1 VRTGPMAIQD
11 DSASGT
17 ALVYEPLQ
25 LHDDP
30 YPLYRRLRYEAP
42 VYADP
47 AGRFWALSRYAD
59 VQAAAR
65 DWETFSSA
73 EGNDL
78 DQTALLFA
86 PAGELTHADPPLH
99 TRLRNAIK
107 REFGVSAVRNRLEE
121 TVRAE
126 VRHRVGELRGRERVD
141 LARELALPLPAGVI
155 CGWLGF
161 PAGDHPQL
169 IRWFE
174 AMLERA
180 PGKVELPP
188 AALRAR
194 DEMRAYVRQAMVARR
209 EREHDDLLGVFA
221 RAHAASAL
229 SEDEVIGAAIL
240 LFFAGITT
248 TSALIANSLL
258 NLHRFESERE
268 LIRRSP
274 ELIPAAVEELLRFD
288 APLQWLTRLTS
299 RDVEVRSTTIPAGS
313 RVLLLWG
320 SANRDERRWPEPD
333 QLVVAR
339 ERKRHIS
346 FGEGIHHCLGA
357 PLARMEARIVLEEL
371 MPSVSEYHPIGLID
385 RRYAQSERTIAGLP
399 VHVTWTSPRRRAN

>member
-1 VRTGPMAIQD
+1 MSGYAAIGGGAAD
-11 DSASGT
+11 
-17 ALVYEPLQ
+17 LLYEPLQ

-30 YPLYRRLRYEAP
+30 YPLYRRLRDEAP
-42 VYADP
+42 VYAD
-47 AGRFWALSRYAD
+47 ATGRFWALSRYAD

-65 DWETFSSA
+65 DWATFSSA

-99 TRLRNAIK
+99 TRLRDAIK
-107 REFGVSAVRNRLEE
+107 REFSVGQVRRRLEE

-126 VRHRVGELRGRERVD
+126 VRKLIGELRGRERVD
-141 LARELALPLPAGVI
+141 FAWELALPLPAGVI

-161 PAGDHPQL
+161 PSSDHRQL
-169 IRWFE
+169 VGWFE
-174 AMLERA
+174 QMLQRA
-180 PGKVELPP
+180 PGQVELPP

-194 DEMRAYVRQAMVARR
+194 DEMRGYVREAMVARR
-209 EREHDDLLGVFA
+209 GQERNDLLSVFV
-221 RAHAASAL
+221 RVHAAGAL
-229 SEDEVIGAAIL
+229 SEDEVIGAAML

-248 TSALIANSLL
+248 TSALIANSLVH
-258 NLHRFESERE
+258 LHRFERERE

-274 ELIPAAVEELLRFD
+274 DLIPAAVEELLRFD
-288 APLQWLTRLTS
+288 APLQWLTRVTS
-299 RDVEVRSTTIPAGS
+299 NDAQLHDVTIPAGS
-313 RVLLLWG
+313 RVMLLWA
-320 SANRDERRWPEPD
+320 SANRDERRWLEPD
-333 QLVVAR
+333 KLMLAR

-371 MPSVSEYHPIGLID
+371 MPSVSAYEPTGPVERL
-385 RRYAQSERTIAGLP
+385 YAQSERTIARLP
-399 VHVTWTSPRRRAN
+399 VRVSWASPARRAR